1 MSDRQSTR
9 NKFEGGFISPAK
21 PSTPTDNQIFVDLP
35 LSTKREKL
43 LRGTPSRFRIPP
55 ALRLTKTAPSSNRF
69 YSVRLHEESSTAK
82 IVSFRSS
89 HEMPKLSPKF
99 NSKQEDTYL
108 EQRFTILRQLGQ
120 GSFGE
125 AVSVK
130 SKDDGKMYAVKC
142 SLDRYRNSADRST
155 KLKEVQRHEL
165 LPPHPN
171 LVKFIKAW
179 EEKGRLYI
187 QTELCQRSLDDIA
200 RTQHEIEEPVI
211 WQYLIDLLLA
221 VHHLHSHDLLHVD
234 IKPANIFVTNDGVC
248 KLGDFGL
255 VFDLKNDKECD
266 AVEGDSKYLAKEV
279 LNDKPTKAAD
289 IFSLGMTILELATDL
304 DLPNNGVFWHELRER
319 IIDEKYICHLSAD
332 LRRIIGCMIDPN
344 PLLRPTAA
352 ELLNDPAIKRYKM
365 KRWWLL
371 AKHQIIAAALSD
383 KIFLIVS
390 VFILL
395 LVVKLFYAVR

>member
-1 MSDRQSTR
+1 MKCQLILSEKGKEMLDFPEGFLYWRQNSRGKRIYWRCIYYEAGKNGERSCKCPEEKRFAMSKR
-9 NKFEGGFISPAK
+9 KCGLGGFIFPAK
-21 PSTPTDNQIFVDLP
+21 QSRAPTDNQIFVDLP

-43 LRGTPSRFRIPP
+43 LRGNPSRFRIPP

-69 YSVRLHEESSTAK
+69 YSLRFHEDSSTAK

-89 HEMPKLSPKF
+89 DKMPKLSPKY
-99 NSKQEDTYL
+99 SSSSEDTYL
-108 EQRFTILRQLGQ
+108 GQRFTLLGDL
-120 GSFGE
+120 
-125 AVSVK
+125 A
-130 SKDDGKMYAVKC
+130 KDLLAR
-142 SLDRYRNSADRST
+142 LNSADRRT
-155 KLKEVQRHEL
+155 KLQEVQRHEL

-200 RTQHEIEEPVI
+200 RTQHEIEEMVI

-221 VHHLHSHDLLHVD
+221 VQHLHSHDLLHVD

-255 VFDLKNDKECD
+255 VFDLNKDDPSD

-319 IIDEKYICHLSAD
+319 VLRGSTLDIC
-332 LRRIIGCMIDPN
+332 R
-344 PLLRPTAA
+344 
-352 ELLNDPAIKRYKM
+352 
-365 KRWWLL
+365 
-371 AKHQIIAAALSD
+371 
-383 KIFLIVS
+383 LICGE
-390 VFILL
+390 
-395 LVVKLFYAVR
+395 